1 MAGRYERGDTIPLSV
16 ETRDNDDVLFDPTSI
31 KVTITDPTGVVK
43 VTEQDMTRDG
53 TGLYSYQ
60 YSTLI
65 TSELGIW
72 SVRYKAVSASFGTE
86 LQDDQFEL
94 IVGVPVSLPTYCN
107 PDDISSLLQVPRFT
121 VDTTPTRDDVVRQI
135 VRKESYI
142 DSRTSQSW
150 RLNTATDE
158 YHEYKMSGIKL
169 LHVPVRA
176 VSQLQ
181 LYTGSGWQTKTEGRE
196 SDFIVDEQFGII
208 YFVMWFWHPTRYIRY
223 GMPRMFGKYHNS
235 VRVSYTWGKVYGTD
249 EDSGVVNELATK
261 LVAIDLFTSSDYS
274 DWIRQGTN
282 MVDLSVKIDIWSR
295 ATDDELR
302 RLTRLR
308 SR

>member
-1 MAGRYERGDTIPLSV
+1 
-16 ETRDNDDVLFDPTSI
+16 
-31 KVTITDPTGVVK
+31 
-43 VTEQDMTRDG
+43 
-53 TGLYSYQ
+53 
-60 YSTLI
+60 
-65 TSELGIW
+65 
-72 SVRYKAVSASFGTE
+72 
-86 LQDDQFEL
+86 
-94 IVGVPVSLPTYCN
+94 
-107 PDDISSLLQVPRFT
+107 
-121 VDTTPTRDDVVRQI
+121 
-135 VRKESYI
+135 
-142 DSRTSQSW
+142 
-150 RLNTATDE
+150 
-158 YHEYKMSGIKL
+158 MSGIKL

-176 VSQLQ
+176 VSSLQ
-181 LYTGSGWQTKTEGRE
+181 LYTGSNWQTKSEGRE

>member
-1 MAGRYERGDTIPLSV
+1 MG
-16 ETRDNDDVLFDPTSI
+16 
-31 KVTITDPTGVVK
+31 
-43 VTEQDMTRDG
+43 
-53 TGLYSYQ
+53 
-60 YSTLI
+60 
-65 TSELGIW
+65 
-72 SVRYKAVSASFGTE
+72 
-86 LQDDQFEL
+86 
-94 IVGVPVSLPTYCN
+94 
-107 PDDISSLLQVPRFT
+107 
-121 VDTTPTRDDVVRQI
+121 
-135 VRKESYI
+135 
-142 DSRTSQSW
+142 
-150 RLNTATDE
+150 
-158 YHEYKMSGIKL
+158 GIKL
-169 LHVPVRA
+169 LHVPIRA